1 MGKSGGFRF
10 SILSLSFLWL
20 IAINLLLITSF
31 PASAQQGDP
40 CPRGALAQ
48 HDKNN
53 PPDLVISEVCHVK
66 AGGQFFYGNVNII
79 QGGRLVFD
87 DPPDATPS
95 DFWARSI
102 IVENQGLL
110 LASGDKNQQPY
121 GEYGSIL
128 TIHLYGRDQS
138 NGDPDKTPGMG
149 ALCKTEENADIG
161 PCGIPMEKYW
171 LDNGANER
179 VLPGK
184 ATALGGELKDY
195 FYRYGPLRGDN
206 LCNNGDKWGPKV
218 RDDKTPKDAPYRCD
232 ERADKKKPSSVKVA
246 YFGYKVL
253 ALSYGGQLILNGRVG
268 RCYDPGGWY
277 ARWDSCVTAWGRL
290 AKSIDA
296 SDKIKIRDF
305 EVETNTINGPYIS
318 KGDEIVVTST
328 DYLPGHSETFE
339 VEDVTRQ
346 PWTRQHPGLEKIRVK
361 LPAKF
366 PHNGERYSLVDRLK
380 AANGR
385 LASLDQRQV
394 NEGAETRAAVG
405 ILNRSVRIVSAGDN
419 PGDDFP
425 DSPSKD
431 GTKCRIDPNTGGTDG
446 KGPCYSFGGHMVIRQ
461 GFATAYVTGVEFK
474 QMGQG
479 GRLAHY
485 PIHFHMA
492 RKVPYETT
500 IASNSIDES
509 MTRWIVLHST
519 LGVRVANNVG
529 YKSIGHGFYLEDGTE
544 TGNIFDE
551 NLGVFARAAIDNDQN
566 PRKIAGILSDNQD
579 PAVFAKPNVA
589 NQGFPYRSDSE
600 YPSVFWITNGWNA
613 FTGNMAAG
621 AGTCGACYWLV
632 PAANSAMADV
642 PDDNGAMQDMKWSG
656 YAGLQKDRDFAG
668 TTPLKSFEGNF
679 CTSAMMAFQTTP
691 DGPDCSGTAAANVAN
706 PQYVVVK
713 DIKSLAPAPARHEVK
728 PVDAP
733 PHTEPDPMADMYY
746 PRVIGAR
753 KPTLCN
759 KVGQQDPELYDCS
772 GVKICSAG
780 NLGSCAVT
788 VLDHFTSSFNWA
800 AGAVSAVWLRPLWYL
815 VDNSVFT
822 DVQNAALTFVSGG
835 DFTHSSL
842 IPGYWTLAR
851 NSIFVGHTQDQKTGN
866 PFASDAGPFNKRSE
880 LKCDDPQGKGTPNYC
895 VSTPEGVTFPVSSF
909 FNNQRM
915 FNIYD
920 GPAYEDTNAF
930 LDITTT
936 DCANGVDNGCM
947 YGTSTAPGVPKIPG
961 TDKCYLPNAAIAW
974 KQPNGFFYPPAFHSR
989 NLFFGNVDIRHYV
1002 IDPLFKPNTY
1012 ISDDPL
1018 SAQIYCFA
1026 NGAKFNG
1033 FTGIDR
1039 QTELN
1044 DDDGSLTG
1052 LSNTLLDSRVK
1063 QTISVNEDP
1072 FFTAPVETPECLSNI
1087 GPNGDPKNA
1096 CVLPKNPPVQA
1107 PVTAKTSPYDYVATV
1122 VYHPERVV
1130 DKKDMWSKDCTNPM
1144 CYGVPLFRQDLAG
1157 VDGGSAEKST
1167 REWVNWYR
1175 DPGSKENCGANA
1187 NTPGCR
1193 WPFIRMAGAAI
1204 ATRETLTVNGGAYYI
1219 DTTVPRDM
1227 QEKEVFNQQGPAL
1240 GSLTSSYNVFEPNES
1255 YTVFFLYLK
1264 NTTHQTYRIYVGKDF
1279 ADDGIR
1285 AVQVGIPDSTLKVN
1299 PLSPMPS
1306 WLTVDRSA
1314 VKTTGV
1320 LTVNLA
1326 FGPNDISLLAPSPS
1340 NGMCQPHE
1348 FCRAQ
1353 GNQCVGNVSERD
1365 PRFWVVGGHTSY
1377 GPQEANAICSQWAVK
1392 DLDCPPSG
1400 CLGFQFTLPPKF
1412 VADATAAAPSPHRP
1426 RPQMFPTSTI
1436 QFERTSTVPD
1446 KAPGGACHY
1455 PLLPVASDP
1464 KDGQCLVP

>member
-1 MGKSGGFRF
+1 MCKTGGFRF
-10 SILSLSFLWL
+10 SILSSSNIWL
-20 IAINLLLITSF
+20 ILLSLLLIAPLS
-31 PASAQQGDP
+31 ASAQPTDP
-40 CPRGALAQ
+40 CPKSFLGEHGA
-48 HDKNN
+48 DN
-53 PPDLVISEVCHVK
+53 PPDLLISEVCHVK
-66 AGGQFFYGNVNII
+66 AGAKYFYGNVNII
-79 QGGRLVFD
+79 QGGQLVFD
-87 DPPDATPS
+87 DPPNNTPS

-102 IVENQGLL
+102 IVENGGRL
-110 LASGDKNQQPY
+110 LAQTYDPVSRTQQPY
-121 GEYGSIL
+121 GRYGSIL
-128 TIHLYGRDQS
+128 TIHLFGEDQS
-138 NGDPDKTPGMG
+138 KGDPAQSPNMG
-149 ALCKTEENADIG
+149 APCRTTETAESG
-161 PCGIPMEKYW
+161 PCGIPMSAW
-171 LDNGANER
+171 LDNGKTER
-179 VLPGK
+179 VLPGR
-184 ATALGGELKDY
+184 ATVLGGELKDY
-195 FYRYGPLRGDN
+195 FYRYGPLHGDER
-206 LCNNGDKWGPKV
+206 CSDGKTWGP
-218 RDDKTPKDAPYRCD
+218 DKANRCD
-232 ERADKKKPSSVKVA
+232 ERLSPTKPTDVKVG
-246 YFGYKVL
+246 YFGSKVL
-253 ALSYGGQLILNGRVG
+253 AVSYGGQLILNGRVG
-268 RCYDPGGWY
+268 NCTDQ
-277 ARWDSCVTAWGRL
+277 RWNHCVTTWGRL
-290 AKSIDA
+290 AESVAKD
-296 SDKIKIRDF
+296 DGVVK
-305 EVETNTINGPYIS
+305 VETNIIEGPYVS

-339 VEDVTRQ
+339 VEDVIARRS
-346 PWTRQHPGLEKIRVK
+346 WTRQQPGLETLRVK

-366 PHNGERYSLVDRLK
+366 PHNGKRYSLVDRLK

-405 ILNRSVRIVSAGDN
+405 ILNRSIRIVSGGDN
-419 PGDDFP
+419 PGENFP
-425 DSPSKD
+425 DSPGKD
-431 GTKCRIDPNTGGTDG
+431 GTKCQLNSDGRTDG

-461 GFATAYVTGVEFK
+461 GFAAVYITGVEFK

-492 RKVPYETT
+492 RKTPYETT
-500 IASNSIDES
+500 IAGNSINES

-519 LGVRVANNVG
+519 SGVRVANNVG
-529 YKSIGHGFYLEDGTE
+529 YKSIGHGFYLEDATE

-579 PAVFAKPNVA
+579 PAAFPKPNVA

-600 YPSVFWITNGWNA
+600 YPSVFWITNGWNE

-632 PAANSAMADV
+632 PAANNAMADV
-642 PDDNGAMQDMKWSG
+642 PDDDGKMQDMKWSG

-728 PVDAP
+728 PADAP

-746 PRVIGAR
+746 PHVLGAR
-753 KPTLCN
+753 KPTLCK
-759 KVGQQDPELYDCS
+759 KVGQQDPNLYDCS
-772 GVKICSAG
+772 DVKVCSAG

-866 PFASDAGPFNKRSE
+866 PFASDAGPFNKRSQ

-895 VSTPEGVTFPVSSF
+895 VSTPEGVSFPVSSF

-920 GPAYEDTNAF
+920 GPAYEDTNVF
-930 LDITTT
+930 LDVTTT

-989 NLFFGNVDIRHYV
+989 NLFFDNVDIRHYV

-1012 ISDDPL
+1012 ISDDDL
-1018 SAQIYCFA
+1018 SAKIYCFA

-1052 LSNTLLDSRVK
+1052 LSNTLLDSRVQ

-1096 CVLPKNPPVQA
+1096 CVSPKSPPVEA

-1122 VYHPERVV
+1122 IYHPERVV
-1130 DKKDMWSKDCTNPM
+1130 DKKEMWSKDCTNPM

-1157 VDGGSAEKST
+1157 DNGVTGNHPT
-1167 REWVNWYR
+1167 REWAQWYKN
-1175 DPGSKENCGANA
+1175 PQTGENCDL
-1187 NTPGCR
+1187 NTNTIGCR

-1227 QEKEVFNQQGPAL
+1227 QEKEVFNQQGEAL
-1240 GSLTSSYNVFEPNES
+1240 GSLTSSYNVFEPNQS

-1264 NTTHQTYRIYVGKDF
+1264 NTTHQTYSIYVGKDF
-1279 ADDGIR
+1279 ADDGIQ
-1285 AVQVGIPDSTLKVN
+1285 AVQVGIPDSSLKVN

-1306 WLTVDRSA
+1306 WLTVDRSE
-1314 VKTTGV
+1314 VKTTGILTV
-1320 LTVNLA
+1320 TVNLTL
-1326 FGPNDISLLAPSPS
+1326 GKKDIPLLAPSPD

-1348 FCRAQ
+1348 FCRAD
-1353 GNQCVGNVSERD
+1353 GGKCVGNVSQGD
-1365 PRFWVVGGHTSY
+1365 PRFWVVGGHVTY
-1377 GPQEANAICSQWAVK
+1377 GPQEANAICGQWAVK

-1400 CLGFQFTLPPKF
+1400 CLGFQFTLPSKF
-1412 VADATAAAPSPHRP
+1412 AADATAAAPSPHRP
-1426 RPQMFPTSTI
+1426 KPQVFPANPI
-1436 QFERTSTVPD
+1436 QFTRTNTSPD
-1446 KAPGGACHY
+1446 NKEPEPPKNKDTPPLSCYYPKLPTASNPG
-1455 PLLPVASDP
+1455 P
-1464 KDGQCLVP
+1464 KQCLVP